1 MKPTLSYALK
11 RTFNILIFIS
21 LTGCSTSPEYA
32 MDVNPTIMDVNPIKE
47 HIDTPILGSKNISEL
62 GNTLVTKGIKYQYDA
77 LKLKSP
83 ITFGGTGGGLISTW
97 FSIQPQVLIAKY
109 HDNENIWYDGNTIM
123 VGASQNS
130 QKTKKWTSGGGLI
143 TRKNDP
149 KKLIGAW
156 YSDFASTRPVDKVFE
171 LTPQNEKPLDIYPK
185 IDYKFIKVNDHKSP
199 SFEQQLIYNG
209 HIGDQVKFLYRE
221 LSSNMMRA
229 PFIQEIQYD
238 LKESNTIGFKGVRI
252 EIIKATNRQIEYI
265 VHRSFPDYE

>member
-21 LTGCSTSPEYA
+21 LTGCSSLS
-32 MDVNPTIMDVNPIKE
+32 IMDVNPIE
-47 HIDTPILGSKNISEL
+47 EYIDTPILGSKNISEL

-83 ITFGGTGGGLISTW
+83 ITFGGYSGSLISTW

-109 HDNENIWYDGNTIM
+109 HDNENIWYYGNTIM

-130 QKTKKWTSGGGLI
+130 QKTKKWIFGGGLI

-156 YSDFASTRPVDKVFE
+156 YSDNASTRPVDKVFE
-171 LTPQNEKPLDIYPK
+171 LIPDYNENRYNHPNIRHKL
-185 IDYKFIKVNDHKSP
+185 IKVTARTSP
-199 SFEQQLIYNG
+199 GFEQQLIYNG
-209 HIGDQVKFLYRE
+209 RIGDQVKFLYRE
-221 LSSNMMRA
+221 LSGNMMRT